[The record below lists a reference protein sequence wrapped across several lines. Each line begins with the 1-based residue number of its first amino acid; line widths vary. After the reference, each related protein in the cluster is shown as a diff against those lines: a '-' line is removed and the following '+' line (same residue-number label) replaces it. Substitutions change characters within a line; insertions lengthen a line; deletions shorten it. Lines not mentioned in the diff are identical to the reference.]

1 MLAEA
6 GLSEN
11 PLALG
16 PVFGL
21 LFLFLL
27 VGLLAYL
34 LLQRIAELL
43 VGRTETSVRE
53 ILLYTAIVAMLCAL
67 LTLLWNLR
75 TMRN

>member
-11 PLALG
+11 PFSLG
-16 PVFGL
+16 PIFGL

-34 LLQRIAELL
+34 LLQRMAELL
-43 VGRTETSVRE
+43 IGRTETSVRE
-53 ILLYTAIVAMLCAL
+53 ILLYTAIVAMLCAV
-67 LTLLWNLR
+67 LTFLWNLR
-75 TMRN
+75 TMPN

>member
-11 PLALG
+11 PFSFG
-16 PVFGL
+16 PIFGL

-34 LLQRIAELL
+34 LLQRMAELL

-53 ILLYTAIVAMLCAL
+53 ILLYTAIVAMLCAV

-75 TMRN
+75 TMPN

>member
-11 PLALG
+11 LFSFG
-16 PVFGL
+16 PIFGL

-34 LLQRIAELL
+34 LLQRMAELL

-53 ILLYTAIVAMLCAL
+53 ILLYTAIVAMLCAV

-75 TMRN
+75 TMPN